1 MDWRHPFS
9 AQMRQVVVPSKTP
22 DIPPGRPGAGSCAY
36 SVSQSRRTGT
46 ANIALPKL
54 IVALPS

>member
-1 MDWRHPFS
+1 MDGCHPFS
-9 AQMRQVVVPSKTP
+9 AQIEQVVVPSKTP
-22 DIPPGRPGAGSCAY
+22 DIPPGCQGAESCVY
-36 SVSQSRRTGT
+36 SVSQSLRTGT